1 MLDLT
6 NIVLF
11 TCPFKSCLVGSVG
24 STRHCPSTTNL
35 KTYVPHYSTWQ
46 DIPADPINRVAMEK
60 SYLKDIFTH
69 YLGIDRKN
77 ALNNDSGNPVKEKKK
92 K

>member
-1 MLDLT
+1 MKLKHSIKWCCRFWKT
-6 NIVLF
+6 W
-11 TCPFKSCLVGSVG
+11 
-24 STRHCPSTTNL
+24 NL
-35 KTYVPHYSTWQ
+35 KTYVPHYSTWK
-46 DIPADPINRVAMEK
+46 DVPGDAINRVAMEK

-77 ALNNDSGNPVKEKKK
+77 ALNSENGNSVKEKKK